1 MVTAAGTC
9 IVCCSLEGFRERVS
23 APSSRGGGDLNGCLR
38 ALMRAR
44 KSHRFL
50 RISRNGSKSPDKYDS
65 PLPLT
70 FFSPSVPTV
79 AMQIEAAPRP
89 LFDSTVWCVGY
100 KNGSGSL
107 QLYIYLMAPQLF
119 RKCLGL
125 PPIMKDWW
133 TTGPGQ
139 QQQSPHFIID
149 DLIFVR
155 WTGPEKWNNK

>member
-1 MVTAAGTC
+1 MARVGSIPPCCSLHRSTESINSILAWSFSFMTGLNDCLLQKRNRLWPASIEMVTAAGTC

-89 LFDSTVWCVGY
+89 LFDSTV
-100 KNGSGSL
+100 
-107 QLYIYLMAPQLF
+107 
-119 RKCLGL
+119 
-125 PPIMKDWW
+125 
-133 TTGPGQ
+133 
-139 QQQSPHFIID
+139 
-149 DLIFVR
+149 
-155 WTGPEKWNNK
+155 

>member
-1 MVTAAGTC
+1 MARVGSIPPCCSLHRSTESINSILAWSFSFMTGLNDCLLQKRNRLWPASIEMVTAAGTC

-70 FFSPSVPTV
+70 FFSHSVPTV

-89 LFDSTVWCVGY
+89 LFDSTV
-100 KNGSGSL
+100 
-107 QLYIYLMAPQLF
+107 
-119 RKCLGL
+119 
-125 PPIMKDWW
+125 
-133 TTGPGQ
+133 
-139 QQQSPHFIID
+139 
-149 DLIFVR
+149 
-155 WTGPEKWNNK
+155 